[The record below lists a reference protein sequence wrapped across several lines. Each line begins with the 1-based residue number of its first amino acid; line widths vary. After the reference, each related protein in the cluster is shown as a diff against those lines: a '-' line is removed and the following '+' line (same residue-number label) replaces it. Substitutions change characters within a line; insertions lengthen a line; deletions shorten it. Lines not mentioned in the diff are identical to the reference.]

1 MPGHL
6 IFFEVFR
13 FSAVGQ
19 PVSIDCDDA
28 SATEVLWANFAAM
41 AQFARGGDTAP
52 EALSYRVRVSHPG
65 ALLTL
70 SCRGE
75 SPADFV
81 DMGKLL
87 YALEKDLTISLQRRR
102 PDLLFLHAAALE
114 RGGRGYLL
122 AGDSGNGKS
131 TTAWGLLHRR
141 FCYLSDEL
149 SPIDTAS
156 MQVHAYPHALCMKSH
171 PPPTHPLPPSTIVQ
185 HLGTTMHVPVA
196 SFPAAIGPAVCPI
209 EAIVFVRYA
218 RELTVPVL
226 RKLGSAEAG
235 ARLYTTALNA
245 LAHSERGLDAVLH
258 IASKARCFVLETA
271 DLDQSCD
278 LFCNSVASVL

>member
-1 MPGHL
+1 
-6 IFFEVFR
+6 
-13 FSAVGQ
+13 
-19 PVSIDCDDA
+19 
-28 SATEVLWANFAAM
+28 M
-41 AQFARGGDTAP
+41 AQFARGENTAP
-52 EALSYRVRVSHPG
+52 EALSYRIRVSHPG

-70 SCRGE
+70 SCRGK

-81 DMGKLL
+81 DMGNLL

-141 FCYLSDEL
+141 FRYLSDEL

-171 PPPTHPLPPSTIVQ
+171 PPPTHPLPLSGVQ
-185 HLGTTMHVPVA
+185 FLGTTMHVPIA
-196 SFPAAIGPAVCPI
+196 SFPAAVGPAVCPI
-209 EAIVFVRYA
+209 EAIVFLRHA
-218 RELTVPVL
+218 RDLTMPVL
-226 RKLGSAEAG
+226 RKLSSAEAG

-258 IASKARCFVLETA
+258 IASKVRCFVLETA

-278 LFCNSVASVL
+278 LFCDSVAGVL